1 MIKELI
7 AKVKAYLSHERCYSE
22 MEEKGIAA
30 MSRCRGLAG
39 GDSGSDYLQYNCM
52 DCPHLCIVEEEV
64 EE

>member
-7 AKVKAYLSHERCYSE
+7 AKVKAYFSHERCYSE
-22 MEEKGIAA
+22 MEAKGIAA
-30 MSRCRGLAG
+30 MSRCRGLER
-39 GDSGSDYLQYNCM
+39 GDKINTDCM